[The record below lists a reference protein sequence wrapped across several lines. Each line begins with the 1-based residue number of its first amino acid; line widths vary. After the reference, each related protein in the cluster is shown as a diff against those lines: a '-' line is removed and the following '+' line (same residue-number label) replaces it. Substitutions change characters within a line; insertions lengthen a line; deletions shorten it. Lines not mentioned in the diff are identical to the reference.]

1 MTRNFERVLVLA
13 PHTDDGEVGC
23 GGTIARFVDDGAE
36 VYYLAL
42 SAAEES
48 VPAGFPKDTLRKEV
62 AEATA
67 VLGIPSDHLMVE
79 HFKVRTF
86 PEQRQEILEHL
97 WRLNKDLQPDLVLM
111 PSANDVHQDHQVVA
125 NEGLR
130 AFKRTTVLGY
140 EEPWNNVVF
149 ETRMFVALEEKH
161 IDRKVR
167 ALECYNTQQQRT
179 YLNAEFIRGLARTRG
194 TQIQLPWAES
204 FEVVRWIM
212 R

>member
-1 MTRNFERVLVLA
+1 MIRMFRRILVLA

-23 GGTIARFVDDGAE
+23 GGTIARLVESESD

-48 VPAGFPKDTLRKEV
+48 VPPGFPMDALRTEV
-62 AEATA
+62 AQATA

-79 HFKVRTF
+79 HFKVRKF

-97 WRLNKDLQPDLVLM
+97 WKLNKELQPDLVFT
-111 PSANDVHQDHQVVA
+111 PSANDIHQDHQVVA
-125 NEGLR
+125 AEALR
-130 AFKRTTVLGY
+130 VFKRTTLLGY

-149 ETRMFVALEEKH
+149 STRMFVALEEKH
-161 IDRKVR
+161 LERKIR
-167 ALECYNTQQQRT
+167 ALECYRTQQHRT

-194 TQIQLPWAES
+194 TQVELPWAEA
-204 FEVVRWIM
+204 FEVVRWIVW
-212 R
+212 